1 MDFIDLANGLD
12 RVTQTL
18 LRHLVQV
25 ETTDPAGDDD
35 FARIDGEYY
44 HYDQSL
50 SSSVPP
56 LPQQQQQYYDP
67 QSEPPPPPPPPVGG
81 GDYFSPEDLNTAV
94 EIGNHP
100 FLSKSAEAELYL
112 LATNFLLCKYTTT
125 IFIEQ

>member
-56 LPQQQQQYYDP
+56 LP
-67 QSEPPPPPPPPVGG
+67 PPPVGG